1 MRLKRRARRQCAP
14 EPLLGRLKC
23 WSANE
28 AEGVYWV
35 RVRVCRCRIGGGGR
49 VGEGVT
55 SSSRFCEVAKDE
67 GEVMVRA
74 HHLGHREVDKGVAL
88 AVVVMQPRLSRVG
101 EMSARTRQWWW
112 WKGASGCW
120 RDLVVASS

>member
-1 MRLKRRARRQCAP
+1 MVRCIEVVVGGYDAMGVCLMGSVQGGGDAFEATGMHTRRQCAP

-74 HHLGHREVDKGVAL
+74 HHLRHREVDKGVAL
-88 AVVVMQPRLSRVG
+88 AVVS
-101 EMSARTRQWWW
+101 
-112 WKGASGCW
+112 
-120 RDLVVASS
+120 